1 MLLRLEKA
9 WLRAAD
15 EDPSDARALSRT
27 AMPTRSIA
35 GSTNATS
42 VSGWWKP
49 ATEAQQAALEALAYG
64 RAIPADLTRGEASLL
79 IEEWGGPV
87 SLNTE
92 RIGVRQRAPMQL
104 GGNCT
109 KAMVLTAAGR
119 VLVSVSKRSPASP
132 GAACARYHERA
143 GAEVLHDDDIAE
155 WRGDRYS
162 VIVSPEPLSLE
173 LAELAERIIEDLAGR
188 HGDDF
193 KGAAW
198 IHHERDRGGHDHLHL
213 AVSAADGRVIVT
225 QRQMER
231 SVRDAVK
238 AIERALSREASR

>member
-1 MLLRLEKA
+1 MLVRLEKA

-27 AMPTRSIA
+27 ALATPSIA
-35 GSTNATS
+35 GGTNETS

-49 ATEAQQAALEALAYG
+49 ATETQQAALEALAYG
-64 RAIPADLTRGEASLL
+64 RAIPTDLTRGEASLL
-79 IEEWGGPV
+79 IEEWGGPA

-119 VLVSVSKRSPASP
+119 VLVGVSKRSAASP
-132 GAACARYHERA
+132 GAACARYHERE
-143 GAEVLHDDDIAE
+143 GAEILHDDDIAE

-162 VIVSPEPLSLE
+162 VIVSPESSSVDLVE
-173 LAELAERIIEDLAGR
+173 LADRLIEDLAGR
-188 HGDDF
+188 HSDNF

-198 IHHERDRGGHDHLHL
+198 IHHERNRGGHDHLHL

-225 QRQMER
+225 QRQMEQ

-238 AIERALSREASR
+238 AIERARSREPSR

>member
-27 AMPTRSIA
+27 AMATPSVA
-35 GSTNATS
+35 GGTNETS

-49 ATEAQQAALEALAYG
+49 ATDAQQTTLEALAYG

-79 IEEWGGPV
+79 IEEWGGPA

-109 KAMVLTAAGR
+109 KAVVLTAGGR
-119 VLVSVSKRSPASP
+119 VLVSVSKRSAASP

-162 VIVSPEPLSLE
+162 VIVSPESSSLE
-173 LAELAERIIEDLAGR
+173 LAELAERIIEECR
-188 HGDDF
+188 
-193 KGAAW
+193 
-198 IHHERDRGGHDHLHL
+198 
-213 AVSAADGRVIVT
+213 
-225 QRQMER
+225 
-231 SVRDAVK
+231 
-238 AIERALSREASR
+238 LSHQASS

>member
-15 EDPSDARALSRT
+15 EEPSDARAL
-27 AMPTRSIA
+27 PRS
-35 GSTNATS
+35 GVATPS
-42 VSGWWKP
+42 VARAATETSESNWWQP
-49 ATEAQQAALEALAYG
+49 ATEAQQATLEALAYG

-79 IEEWGGPV
+79 IEEWGGPA

-92 RIGVRQRAPMQL
+92 RIGVRQRAPMHL

-109 KAMVLTAAGR
+109 KAMVLTVRGR
-119 VLVSVSKRSPASP
+119 VLVSVSKRSAASP

-155 WRGDRYS
+155 GCGDRYS
-162 VIVSPEPLSLE
+162 VIVSPESSSLE
-173 LAELAERIIEDLAGR
+173 LAELAKRIIEDLAGR

-225 QRQMER
+225 QRRIER

-238 AIERALSREASR
+238 AIERARSRETSR

>member
-15 EDPSDARALSRT
+15 EDPSDARALSPT
-27 AMPTRSIA
+27 AIA
-35 GSTNATS
+35 TPSGADGTDETS
-42 VSGWWKP
+42 VSGWRKP
-49 ATEAQQAALEALAYG
+49 PTEAQLAALETLAYG

-79 IEEWGGPV
+79 IEEWGGPP

-92 RIGVRQRAPMQL
+92 RIGVRQRAPTQL

-109 KAMVLTAAGR
+109 KAMVLTAGGR
-119 VLVSVSKRSPASP
+119 VLVSVSKRNAASP

-143 GAEVLHDDDIAE
+143 GAEALHDDDIAD

-162 VIVSPEPLSLE
+162 VIVSPESSSLE
-173 LAELAERIIEDLAGR
+173 LADLAERIIEDLAGR

-198 IHHERDRGGHDHLHL
+198 IHHERDRGRHDHLHL
-213 AVSAADGRVIVT
+213 AVSAADGKVIVT

-238 AIERALSREASR
+238 AIERARSREPSR

>member
-9 WLRAAD
+9 WLRAAG
-15 EDPSDARALSRT
+15 EDPSDASALSRT
-27 AMPTRSIA
+27 AMATPPVA
-35 GSTNATS
+35 GVATDPS
-42 VSGWWKP
+42 ESGWWKP

-79 IEEWGGPV
+79 IEEWGGPA

-109 KAMVLTAAGR
+109 KAMVLTAGGR
-119 VLVSVSKRSPASP
+119 VLVSVSKRSAASP
-132 GAACARYHERA
+132 GAACARYHERE

-162 VIVSPEPLSLE
+162 VIVSPEPSSLE
-173 LAELAERIIEDLAGR
+173 LAELAERIIEDLAAR

-231 SVRDAVK
+231 SVRDAVQ
-238 AIERALSREASR
+238 AIERARSREASR